1 LGAGRPVLARDE
13 AGKHG
18 GNYLGTGD
26 LMAGVIRGG
35 AAVAD
40 GALWALG
47 ISVEAARW
55 QLRLIKEVASWAQ
68 QAPSGPVPVPPWPR
82 KMPQPSLREA
92 LQRAHNHTGTGRM
105 LLSLPRDGQ
114 AAAAQ
119 VLMRLAADL
128 SRVRQQVTE
137 LLHGVEAGRAEPGLA
152 AELPGRVGS
161 VEARLSVV
169 ERRVGTGPD
178 VAELDRQIGQARRDR
193 QAAVDAQ
200 DYENAAVLRDR
211 ERQLLAQK
219 ASRQDE
225 WAAAHLDLPSL
236 AEELKK
242 VRDEVEHLR
251 GLLSQQ
257 HIQRQDGTA

>member
-1 LGAGRPVLARDE
+1 M
-13 AGKHG
+13 HG
-18 GNYLGTGD
+18 GHYSGTGD
-26 LMAGVIRGG
+26 IMAGVSRGG

-47 ISVEAARW
+47 MSVEAARW
-55 QLRLIKEVASWAQ
+55 QLRLIKEVTSWAQ
-68 QAPSGPVPVPPWPR
+68 QAPSGPVPVPPRPR
-82 KMPQPSLREA
+82 MMPQPSLREA
-92 LQRAHNHTGTGRM
+92 LQKAGDHIGTGHM
-105 LLSLPRDGQ
+105 LPGLPRDGQ

-137 LLHGVEAGRAEPGLA
+137 LLHGVEADRAEPGLA
-152 AELPGRVGS
+152 SELPGRVGS

-193 QAAVDAQ
+193 QAAADAQ

-211 ERQLLAQK
+211 ERQLLAHK

-236 AEELKK
+236 AGELKT
-242 VRDEVEHLR
+242 VRDQVEHLR

-257 HIQRQDGTA
+257 HIERHDGTA